1 MIVPSRPTLLL
12 SGMIAL
18 LGTGLVLGQGWENSR
33 YEVDG
38 KKSGYLYMDEGTR
51 SLQDDDFLNPGMFA
65 VEAGEVLWNAAD
77 PVTGVSCASCHE
89 DAESSMRG
97 VAARYPVYDPEIGG
111 LINLEQ
117 RINQMRIETMG
128 AEPFEYESDDLIAL
142 TAYIAS
148 QSRGMPIE
156 VAIDG
161 PAAPFFE
168 AGKAF
173 FFERRGQLDLS
184 CSQCHDDHAGQKLRG
199 DLISEGH
206 VTGFPIFRLLWDEM
220 GSRHRMFQ
228 WCNISIRAEPY
239 AFGSPEYLNLE
250 LYTAWRSMGLPIET
264 PAVRR

>member
-1 MIVPSRPTLLL
+1 MTVQWRSAILI
-12 SGMIAL
+12 SGVIAV
-18 LGTGLVLGQGWENSR
+18 LGTGLVLGQGWDISR
-33 YEVDG
+33 YEAEG

-65 VEAGEVLWNAAD
+65 VDAGRALWERPD
-77 PVTGVSCASCHE
+77 PVSGESCASCHG
-89 DAESSMRG
+89 DAKTSMRG
-97 VAARYPVYDPEIGG
+97 VAARYPVYDPGTGG
-111 LINLEQ
+111 IVNLEL
-117 RINQMRIETMG
+117 RINQMLTEAMG
-128 AEPFEYESDDLIAL
+128 AEPLPYESDDLLAL
-142 TAYIAS
+142 TAFIAY
-148 QSRGMPIE
+148 QSRGMPID
-156 VAIDG
+156 VAIEG

-173 FFERRGQLDLS
+173 FFERRGQLDLN
-184 CSQCHDDHAGQKLRG
+184 CSQCHDDYAGEKLRG

-228 WCNISIRAEPY
+228 WCNISVRAEPY

-250 LYTAWRSMGLPIET
+250 LYVAWRSQGLLVEG